1 MDNPMVWQVG
11 IGVLTLF
18 YFFLVY
24 MFVKTWRWFHVT
36 ITFFVYG
43 ASIAFLVYAA
53 MIVKTHDAWRKVV
66 VAQEKQVAQ
75 LKEERSRYLNGDLR
89 RVEQEQA
96 TLRDLQSALNLVNV
110 DVGRVWR
117 GCQPAP
123 AGPDGTVTVSTV
135 PPGVA
140 EAAAP
145 PNQLE
150 AQTVLY
156 VFSDAGVPPQLAIAG
171 LNSAAE
177 QVFPRYYIGEFSV
190 TAATNTTVTL
200 RPTLPITNYER
211 AIMGIPGV
219 TWTLYETMPVDG
231 HQLLASDPFANPD
244 LTKNADEAPVFGNM
258 DAAYLTQ
265 LLARAGKRADET
277 DEQFLQRYGKI
288 LNDYSRDGKRAA
300 ADDPP
305 DQQWLKVR
313 FVQAH
318 EVDVDI
324 PTETSLGAMSSED
337 FFDRGLAEIAVLR
350 RNEPAKFKKNDVGV
364 FSADFANDLIGQG
377 VCELIEPIYVRPLN
391 RYDYQFREITQQM
404 QRLNFEMTIG
414 QRDAEVAKAT
424 IARTDE
430 AIAYREQDR
439 DKLKVDLEKF
449 QYERDQIK
457 AYRDKLKAH
466 VDQQME
472 ELSRLYRENFAL
484 QQELERL
491 DRIATEE
498 IEKRSNPSL
507 ATNR

>member
-11 IGVLTLF
+11 IGVLTLV

-43 ASIAFLVYAA
+43 ASIAFLVYAS
-53 MIVKTHDAWRKVV
+53 ITLKTHNAWRKMV

-75 LKEERSRYLNGDLR
+75 LKEERAKYLNGDLR
-89 RVEQEQA
+89 RIVQEEP
-96 TLRDLQSALNLVNV
+96 TLRDLQSGLNLVNV
-110 DVGRVWR
+110 DVGRIWR
-117 GCQPAP
+117 GCQPGP

-140 EAAAP
+140 EAEAAP
-145 PNQLE
+145 NHIE

-156 VFSDAGVPPQLAIAG
+156 AFTDAGVPPQLAIPG

-177 QVFPRYYIGEFSV
+177 QIFPRYYIGEFTA

-200 RPTLPITNYER
+200 RPTLPVTNYER

-231 HQLLASDPFANPD
+231 HQLLATDPFADPD
-244 LTKNADEAPVFGNM
+244 LTKNADEVPVFGNM
-258 DAAYLTQ
+258 DTAFLTQ
-265 LLARAGKRADET
+265 LFARAGKRSDET
-277 DEQFLQRYGKI
+277 DEQFLQRFAKTLDQYG
-288 LNDYSRDGKRAA
+288 RDGKRAA

-305 DQQWLKVR
+305 DATWLKVR
-313 FVQAH
+313 FTQPH

-364 FSADFANDLIGQG
+364 FSTEFANDLIGQG
-377 VCELIEPIYVRPLN
+377 VCELIEPIYVRPLH
-391 RYDYQFREITQQM
+391 RYDYKFREITQQL
-404 QRLNFEMTIG
+404 QRLSFETLLG

-424 IARTDE
+424 IGRTDA

-439 DKLKVDLEKF
+439 DKLKADLEKF
-449 QYERDQIK
+449 QYERDQIL
-457 AYRDKLKAH
+457 AYRNKLKAH
-466 VDQQME
+466 LDQQLA
-472 ELSRLYRENFAL
+472 ELSRLYRENFEL
-484 QQELERL
+484 EQELERL
-491 DRIATEE
+491 DRIATEQ

-507 ATNR
+507 ATNP